1 MTQSRRE
8 RLLYAWAQALLF
20 FGASR
25 RALPVLRAVV
35 ALNPARHD
43 AWNVLGYLHA
53 RNGEL
58 RPAIDAFERALAGQ
72 PDDAALAFNAAF
84 TLQRAGEHAP
94 AMVLMQR
101 VLDLDPKF
109 DRAWYG
115 MGLSLAHDGRYEEAV
130 LKFREAARLQPLN
143 PYAGYHLAA
152 VLFKLGRREEMLAQ
166 YERVKGFDPK
176 VSALMRREFGISDD
190 D

>member
-1 MTQSRRE
+1 MTEAWRE
-8 RLLYAWAQALLF
+8 PLLYCWAQTLLF

-25 RALPVLRAVV
+25 KALPVLEEVV
-35 ALNPARHD
+35 ALNPARHE

-53 RNGEL
+53 QNGRL
-58 RPAIDAFERALAGQ
+58 GAAIAAFDRALAAQ
-72 PDDAALAFNAAF
+72 PDDMALAFNAGF
-84 TLQRAGEHAP
+84 TLQRAGEHAR
-94 AMVLMQR
+94 AMTLMER
-101 VLDLDPKF
+101 VIARDPKF

-115 MGLSLAHDGRYEEAV
+115 LGLSLAHDGRYEEAA

-152 VLFKLGRREEMLAQ
+152 VLHRLGRREELLAE

-176 VSALMRREFGISDD
+176 ISALMRREFGISDA
-190 D
+190 